1 MFLGIV
7 ENIQALWDKVSPY
20 LAGITLGGIVSCFF
34 YAFFSGS
41 IKKFINKI
49 SIGDMVEKTVDES
62 MERIK
67 TLAITLELQPLVA
80 EELDRI
86 QKQVIEANQ
95 KAYEKVL
102 ESNAKLID
110 CFGKLASYFDNSI
123 AVPQEIKEELHLA
136 ISEAKENVAPTETT
150 IDVKP
155 IIVDKK
161 QAKKKETTTSTNVR

>member
-20 LAGITLGGIVSCFF
+20 LAGITLGGIVSCCF
-34 YAFFSGS
+34 YAFFSSS

-49 SIGDMVEKTVDES
+49 SIGDMIDKTVDKS

-67 TLAITLELQPLVA
+67 TLTISVELQPLVA
-80 EELDRI
+80 EKLEEI
-86 QKQVIEANQ
+86 QKQTIETNRI
-95 KAYEKVL
+95 AYEQVL

-123 AVPQEIKEELHLA
+123 AVPQEIKDDLHLA
-136 ISEAKENVAPTETT
+136 ISEAKESLNPKTET

-161 QAKKKETTTSTNVR
+161 QAKKKDTKTSSNVR

>member
-62 MERIK
+62 MNRIK
-67 TLAITLELQPLVA
+67 TLTLSIELQPLVA
-80 EELDRI
+80 EELQKI
-86 QKQVIEANQ
+86 EKQVLEANQ

-123 AVPQEIKEELHLA
+123 AVPQEIKDELHLA
-136 ISEAKENVAPTETT
+136 INEAKENVNPTKEV
-150 IDVKP
+150 IEVKP

-161 QAKKKETTTSTNVR
+161 QAKKKDTQTSSNVR